1 MSKFCAN
8 CGAKLEEDSVFCEE
22 CGTRVDQAAPS
33 SVDEYDDETEYEE
46 EAPEENTE
54 YQKPAGRQYTPS
66 TRRAE
71 GGIPKTAIIAVAALL
86 IAAVGAFSLLGG
98 KGKTGSAD
106 DKKIKTEN
114 VTEAKDKKK
123 DSNSPY
129 FQLKDENQVPE
140 KKEDESAPKKT
151 EAASAP
157 KESVQAEKM
166 DTTPQGLDRQEYI
179 EDYPTVTGGEWD
191 QVDGIWF
198 YRIEDEI
205 VTNSWIEDNGKA
217 YFVDDRGY
225 MLTDCYT
232 PDGYYVGSD
241 GAYIPDADMGIVDI
255 GSGNAVEIAEKLST
269 SDTAKATDFEWFL
282 DYVLNGGSDAG
293 RVITDRSYS
302 SKVTDSSALNGG
314 WKAFMCTES
323 GVYGSDVERYF
334 NVEIDTNGSYFDLT
348 ANWKYFFDP
357 ASGSSV
363 DETHTDKFE
372 GSYNS
377 GAPTAQSAYAKVDFE
392 EFYISNDEK
401 TEYAVG
407 TFYWI
412 SGETDRI
419 GLMRSAR

>member
-1 MSKFCAN
+1 MSKFCTN
-8 CGAKLEEDSVFCEE
+8 CGAKLEDDSVFCEE
-22 CGTRVDQAAPS
+22 CGTKVDQTGS
-33 SVDEYDDETEYEE
+33 SAENEYEDEAEYAE
-46 EAPEENTE
+46 EEYPERNIGH
-54 YQKPAGRQYTPS
+54 QKAARGQSDSRVRQS
-66 TRRAE
+66 G
-71 GGIPKTAIIAVAALL
+71 GGIPKTAIIAVVALL
-86 IAAVGAFSLLGG
+86 IAVVGAFSLLGG
-98 KGKTGSAD
+98 KGKTGSSD
-106 DKKIKTEN
+106 DKKPKTEN
-114 VTEAKDKKK
+114 AANPKDQKKE
-123 DSNSPY
+123 SNSPY
-129 FQLKDENQVPE
+129 FQLKDES
-140 KKEDESAPKKT
+140 K
-151 EAASAP
+151 AAKMDDKPNGNETTAVSP
-157 KESVQAEKM
+157 KEMIQEEKT
-166 DTTPQGLDRQEYI
+166 DDIPQGLDRQEVV
-179 EDYPTVTGGEWD
+179 EEYPTVFGGEWD
-191 QVDGIWF
+191 QADGIWF

-269 SDTAKATDFEWFL
+269 SDTAKATDFEWFM

-302 SKVTDSSALNGG
+302 KKVTDSSALNGG
-314 WKAFMCTES
+314 WKAFMFTDS

-348 ANWKYFFDP
+348 VNWKYFFDP
-357 ASGSSV
+357 VSGSSV

-377 GAPTAQSAYAKVDFE
+377 GNPTAQSTYAKVDFD

-419 GLMRSAR
+419 GLMRSAK

>member
-1 MSKFCAN
+1 MSKFCTN
-8 CGAKLEEDSVFCEE
+8 CGAKLEEDSVFCEG
-22 CGTRVDQAAPS
+22 CGTRVDQSAPS
-33 SVDEYDDETEYEE
+33 TMDEYTDEAEFEE
-46 EAPEENTE
+46 EEYPEENTG
-54 YQKPAGRQYTPS
+54 YRKSVGRQISPS
-66 TRRAE
+66 SGRT
-71 GGIPKTAIIAVAALL
+71 GVGVPKTAIIAVAVLL
-86 IAAVGAFSLLGG
+86 IAVVGVFSLLGG

-106 DKKIKTEN
+106 DKNPKTEN
-114 VTEAKDKKK
+114 AANPKDQKKE
-123 DSNSPY
+123 SNSPY
-129 FQLKDENQVPE
+129 FQLKDESKTAKMDDKLNG
-140 KKEDESAPKKT
+140 KET
-151 EAASAP
+151 TAASP
-157 KESVQAEKM
+157 KETIQEEKA
-166 DTTPQGLDRQEYI
+166 DDIPQGLDRQEVA
-179 EDYPTVTGGEWD
+179 EEYPTVFGGEWD

-198 YRIEDEI
+198 YRIDDEI
-205 VTNSWIEDNGKA
+205 VMNSWIEDNGKA

-241 GAYIPDADMGIVDI
+241 GVYIPDAEMGIVDI
-255 GSGNAVEIAEKLST
+255 ESGNAVEIVAKLST
-269 SDTAKATDFEWFL
+269 SDIAKATDFEWFL

-302 SKVTDSSALNGG
+302 KKVTDSSALNGG

-348 ANWKYFFDP
+348 ANWKYFFDT

-363 DETHTDKFE
+363 DETHTDTFE

-377 GAPTAQSAYAKVDFE
+377 GSPTAQSAYAKVDFE

-419 GLMRSAR
+419 GLMRSTR